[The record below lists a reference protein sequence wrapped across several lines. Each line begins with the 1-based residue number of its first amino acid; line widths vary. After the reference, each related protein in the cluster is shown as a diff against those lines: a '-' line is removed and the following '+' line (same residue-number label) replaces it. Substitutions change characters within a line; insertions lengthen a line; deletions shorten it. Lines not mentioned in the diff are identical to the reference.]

1 MSPLGT
7 QGNLHHVAPKFM
19 RGLSLGRDDCLVAGI
34 FLAPSDTKR
43 TARSLTKVASEALD
57 GFVHIRLGL
66 VGDMD
71 CNGLWDQLIFM
82 GRVIRRSVVILGHH
96 VIPTQQVILESRV
109 ILGDLGILRN
119 VIKARALAV
128 CINDM
133 FPIANPPRAKA

>member
-1 MSPLGT
+1 
-7 QGNLHHVAPKFM
+7 
-19 RGLSLGRDDCLVAGI
+19 
-34 FLAPSDTKR
+34 
-43 TARSLTKVASEALD
+43 
-57 GFVHIRLGL
+57 
-66 VGDMD
+66 
-71 CNGLWDQLIFM
+71 M